1 MSTITKMKKMIT
13 MQKLS
18 FVMSCAALVFSIVA
32 FMVANK
38 ANYGSMEYDLNR
50 SFQPIGNVQDV
61 EIIKADGS
69 VEKLNAVK
77 SQDRLSEVMTGD
89 KTNKQRQ
96 QNNNGVG
103 IDNDA
108 IRQTNKIDAN
118 NKVASDNKNI
128 ADKTI
133 LVKETQKVQNKQQ
146 KNKTNATAIKNTI
159 IKTQNVASPVA
170 RQNSNQNNATSN
182 TLVNKVANS
191 IVTNEKPKSNV
202 SSQEKAQQQS
212 LIKGIV
218 IQIGSFKEKT
228 SAEKQCKKM
237 DGKLDGKEC
246 KVGTFGDLFGSLI
259 VPFKDIDEARAF
271 DKNVLNNQG
280 IYGYIKNIS

>member
-1 MSTITKMKKMIT
+1 MKKMIT

-18 FVMSCAALVFSIVA
+18 FVMSCVALVFSIVA

-69 VEKLNAVK
+69 IEKLNAVR
-77 SQDRLSEVMTGD
+77 SQDKLNDLMSGD
-89 KTNKQRQ
+89 KTNKPRQ

-103 IDNDA
+103 IDNDI

-118 NKVASDNKNI
+118 NKVMTKNKNI

-133 LVKETQKVQNKQQ
+133 SIVEAQKVQNKQPS
-146 KNKTNATAIKNTI
+146 KTNSTTIKNTI
-159 IKTQNVASPVA
+159 IKTQRVASPVS
-170 RQNSNQNNATSN
+170 RQNGNQNKVINKATESKTKESATN
-182 TLVNKVANS
+182 
-191 IVTNEKPKSNV
+191 NEKLKSNIGN
-202 SSQEKAQQQS
+202 QEKTQQQS

-218 IQIGSFKEKT
+218 VQIGSFKEKT
-228 SAEKQCKKM
+228 SAERQCKKM

-246 KVGTFGDLFGSLI
+246 KVGTFGNLFGSLI
-259 VPFKDIDEARAF
+259 IPFKDIDEARAF
-271 DKNVLNNQG
+271 DKNVLNKQG
-280 IYGYIKNIS
+280 IYGYIKNIG